1 MAQGDIKAAVD
12 ISVPAHSL
20 TRVQP
25 PSGENWTVK
34 AASLT
39 QSDGTGTGL
48 TVGLTDGSNNQQ
60 LVNNTGVAIG
70 PGVTDAI
77 DSVQI
82 NNNIHLLA
90 ESTSGFD
97 GDFGYSA
104 IQHK

>member
-12 ISVPAHSL
+12 IFVGANSTV
-20 TRVQP
+20 RVQP

-39 QSDGTGTGL
+39 KSGGSGIGV

-60 LVNNTGVAIG
+60 LVSADGVAIG
-70 PGVTDAI
+70 PGVSNAI

-90 ESTSGFD
+90 ESTSDFN